1 MRHKRER
8 DHGRWLR
15 LQRRTQMN
23 TTPKVAL
30 VTGASSGFGQATAAL
45 LAAQGFLVFGT
56 SRAPAHNEASSV
68 ELLPL
73 DVCSETSVQTG
84 VQTIL
89 GRTGRIVLL
98 VNNAGFAKGGA
109 LEENSLEEARAQF
122 ETNVFGVLRMLKAV
136 LPVMRQQGS
145 GQIITVSSL
154 LGVVAMPYL
163 SLYSSSKFA
172 LEGMIEGLYHEL
184 RPFHIRVSLV
194 EPTFF
199 RTKFDAQPPATPL
212 GVYESARQS
221 MMRVVRDG
229 VEQGPDPEQVARR
242 IVQLATSAAPPLRS
256 YVGPRAGLLVALR
269 QWLPQR
275 IFEQV
280 RRRVFQQDARTSRK
294 E

>member
-1 MRHKRER
+1 MTLSR
-8 DHGRWLR
+8 
-15 LQRRTQMN
+15 
-23 TTPKVAL
+23 VAL

-45 LAAQGFLVFGT
+45 LAAQGFQVFGT
-56 SRAPAHNEASSV
+56 SRTPAHNTADSF
-68 ELLPL
+68 ELFPL
-73 DVCSETSVQTG
+73 DVDSEASVQIC

-89 GRTGRIVLL
+89 ERTGRIDLL
-98 VNNAGFAKGGA
+98 VNNAGFAQGGA
-109 LEENSLEEARAQF
+109 LEENSLEDARAQF

-136 LPVMRQQGS
+136 IPVMRKQGS

-163 SLYSSSKFA
+163 GLYASSKFA

-194 EPTFF
+194 EPAFF
-199 RTKFDAQPPATPL
+199 RTKFDARPPAAPL
-212 GVYESARQS
+212 AVYESARQS
-221 MMRVVRDG
+221 MMRFVRQA

-269 QWLPQR
+269 RWLPQR

-280 RRRVFQQDARTSRK
+280 RRRVFQIQRVPGFDGKANPVTN
-294 E
+294 

>member
-1 MRHKRER
+1 
-8 DHGRWLR
+8 
-15 LQRRTQMN
+15 MN

-56 SRAPAHNEASSV
+56 SRAPAHNEASSF

-73 DVCSETSVQTG
+73 DVCSETSVQTC

-89 GRTGRIVLL
+89 GRTGRIDLL
-98 VNNAGFAKGGA
+98 VNNAGFAQAGA

-163 SLYSSSKFA
+163 
-172 LEGMIEGLYHEL
+172 GL
-184 RPFHIRVSLV
+184 
-194 EPTFF
+194 
-199 RTKFDAQPPATPL
+199 
-212 GVYESARQS
+212 
-221 MMRVVRDG
+221 
-229 VEQGPDPEQVARR
+229 
-242 IVQLATSAAPPLRS
+242 
-256 YVGPRAGLLVALR
+256 
-269 QWLPQR
+269 
-275 IFEQV
+275 
-280 RRRVFQQDARTSRK
+280 
-294 E
+294 

>member
-1 MRHKRER
+1 MTVSR
-8 DHGRWLR
+8 
-15 LQRRTQMN
+15 
-23 TTPKVAL
+23 VAL
-30 VTGASSGFGQATAAL
+30 VSGASSGFGQATAAL
-45 LAAQGFLVFGT
+45 LAAQGFQVFGT
-56 SRAPAHNEASSV
+56 SRAPSHNATGSF

-73 DVCSETSVQTG
+73 DVGSETSVQTC

-89 GRTGRIVLL
+89 ERTGRIDLL
-98 VNNAGFAKGGA
+98 VNNAGVAQGGA
-109 LEENSLEEARAQF
+109 LEENSLEDARAQF

-163 SLYSSSKFA
+163 SLYASSKFA
-172 LEGMIEGLYHEL
+172 VEGMIEGLYHEL
-184 RPFHIRVSLV
+184 RPFHIKVSLV

-199 RTKFDAQPPATPL
+199 RTNFDARPPAAAL
-212 GVYESARQS
+212 AVYEVARQS
-221 MMRVVRDG
+221 MLRFVRDG

-256 YVGPRAGLLVALR
+256 YVGPRAGLLVVLR

-280 RRRVFQQDARTSRK
+280 RRRVFQL
-294 E
+294 

>member
-1 MRHKRER
+1 MTR
-8 DHGRWLR
+8 
-15 LQRRTQMN
+15 
-23 TTPKVAL
+23 VAL

-45 LAAQGFLVFGT
+45 LAAQGFQVFGT
-56 SRAPAHNEASSV
+56 SRAPTHSTAGSF

-73 DVCSETSVQTG
+73 DVCSETSVQTC

-89 GRTGRIVLL
+89 ERTGRIDLL
-98 VNNAGFAKGGA
+98 VNNAGFSQGGA
-109 LEENSLEEARAQF
+109 LEENSLEDARAQF
-122 ETNVFGVLRMLKAV
+122 ETNVFGVLRVLKAV
-136 LPVMRQQGS
+136 LPVMRRQGS

-163 SLYSSSKFA
+163 SLYASSKFA

-184 RPFHIRVSLV
+184 SPFHIKVSLV
-194 EPTFF
+194 EPGFF
-199 RTKFDAQPPATPL
+199 RTKFDARPPAAPL
-212 GVYESARQS
+212 AVYEVARQS
-221 MMRVVRDG
+221 MLRFVRAE

-280 RRRVFQQDARTSRK
+280 RRRVFQIERVPGFDGKAQSVRD
-294 E
+294 

>member
-1 MRHKRER
+1 MRTISR
-8 DHGRWLR
+8 
-15 LQRRTQMN
+15 
-23 TTPKVAL
+23 VAL
-30 VTGASSGFGQATAAL
+30 VTGASSGFGRATAAL
-45 LAAQGFLVFGT
+45 LAAQGFQVFGT
-56 SRAPAHNEASSV
+56 SRAPAHNAAGGF

-73 DVCSETSVQTG
+73 DVCSETSVQTC

-89 GRTGRIVLL
+89 GRTGRIDLL
-98 VNNAGFAKGGA
+98 VNNAGFAQGGA
-109 LEENSLEEARAQF
+109 IEENSLEDAQAQF

-154 LGVVAMPYL
+154 LGVVTMPYL

-172 LEGMIEGLYHEL
+172 LEGMIEGLYDEL
-184 RPFHIRVSLV
+184 RPFNIKVSLV

-212 GVYESARQS
+212 AAYESARQS
-221 MMRVVRDG
+221 MMRFVRAE

-242 IVQLATSAAPPLRS
+242 IVQLATSSAPPLRS
-256 YVGPRAGLLVALR
+256 YVGPRANLLVALR
-269 QWLPQR
+269 HWLPQR

-280 RRRVFQQDARTSRK
+280 RRRVFQIQRVPGFDGKAHPVRN
-294 E
+294 

>member
-1 MRHKRER
+1 MTR
-8 DHGRWLR
+8 
-15 LQRRTQMN
+15 
-23 TTPKVAL
+23 VAL

-45 LAAQGFLVFGT
+45 LAAQGFQVFGT
-56 SRAPAHNEASSV
+56 SRAPTHSTAGSF

-73 DVCSETSVQTG
+73 DVCSETSVQTC

-89 GRTGRIVLL
+89 ERTGRIDLL
-98 VNNAGFAKGGA
+98 VNNAGFAQGGA
-109 LEENSLEEARAQF
+109 LEENSLEDARAQF
-122 ETNVFGVLRMLKAV
+122 ETNVFGVLRVLKAV
-136 LPVMRQQGS
+136 LPVMRRQGS

-163 SLYSSSKFA
+163 SLYASSKFA

-184 RPFHIRVSLV
+184 SPFHIKVSLV
-194 EPTFF
+194 EPGFF
-199 RTKFDAQPPATPL
+199 RTKFDARPPAAPL
-212 GVYESARQS
+212 AVYEVARQS
-221 MMRVVRDG
+221 MLRFVRAG

-256 YVGPRAGLLVALR
+256 YVGPRAGLLMALR

-280 RRRVFQQDARTSRK
+280 RRRVFQIERVPGFDGKAQSVRD
-294 E
+294 

>member
-1 MRHKRER
+1 MTR
-8 DHGRWLR
+8 
-15 LQRRTQMN
+15 
-23 TTPKVAL
+23 VAL
-30 VTGASSGFGQATAAL
+30 DTGASSGFGQASAAL
-45 LAAQGFLVFGT
+45 LAAQGFQVFGT
-56 SRAPAHNEASSV
+56 SRTPAHNTAGSF

-73 DVCSETSVQTG
+73 DVDSEASVQIC

-89 GRTGRIVLL
+89 ERTGRIDLL
-98 VNNAGFAKGGA
+98 VNNAGFAQGGA
-109 LEENSLEEARAQF
+109 LEENSLEDARAQF

-136 LPVMRQQGS
+136 IPVMRRQGS

-163 SLYSSSKFA
+163 GLYASSKFA
-172 LEGMIEGLYHEL
+172 LEGMIERLYHEL

-194 EPTFF
+194 EPAFF
-199 RTKFDAQPPATPL
+199 RTKFDARPPAAPL
-212 GVYESARQS
+212 AVYESARQS
-221 MMRVVRDG
+221 MMRFVRDA

-269 QWLPQR
+269 RWLPQR

-280 RRRVFQQDARTSRK
+280 RRRVFQIQRVPGFDGKAHPVTG
-294 E
+294 

>member
-1 MRHKRER
+1 MTR
-8 DHGRWLR
+8 
-15 LQRRTQMN
+15 
-23 TTPKVAL
+23 VAL

-45 LAAQGFLVFGT
+45 LAAQGFQVFGT
-56 SRAPAHNEASSV
+56 SRAPAHSAAGSF

-73 DVCSETSVQTG
+73 DVCSETSVQTC

-89 GRTGRIVLL
+89 ERTGRIDLL
-98 VNNAGFAKGGA
+98 VNNAGFAQGGA
-109 LEENSLEEARAQF
+109 LEENSLEDARVQF

-136 LPVMRQQGS
+136 LPVMRKQGS

-163 SLYSSSKFA
+163 SLYASSKFA

-184 RPFHIRVSLV
+184 SPFHIKVSLV
-194 EPTFF
+194 EPGFF
-199 RTKFDAQPPATPL
+199 RTKFDARPPAAPL
-212 GVYESARQS
+212 AVYEVARQS
-221 MMRVVRDG
+221 MLRFVRAE

-256 YVGPRAGLLVALR
+256 YVGPRAGLLMALR

-280 RRRVFQQDARTSRK
+280 RRRVFQIERVPGFDGKAQSVRD
-294 E
+294 